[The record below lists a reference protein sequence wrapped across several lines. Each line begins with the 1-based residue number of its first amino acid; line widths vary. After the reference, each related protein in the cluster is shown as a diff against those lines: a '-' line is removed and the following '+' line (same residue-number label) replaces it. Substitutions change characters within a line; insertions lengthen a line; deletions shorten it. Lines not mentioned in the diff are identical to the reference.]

1 MKVIISGGSGLIGS
15 ALGIEL
21 VSANYE
27 VLALSRNP
35 DRVQVPEGVKTIQ
48 WDGKTANGWQSLIDR
63 ETILVNLAGENLSAG
78 LWTEKQKEHIRT
90 SRLLAGEAMCAAIQ
104 ASDEKPALLVQASA
118 VGFYG
123 SKNPA
128 LLDETS
134 PAGDDFLARLAVDW
148 EASTQLVEQ
157 MDVRRVVIRTG
168 LVMHPK
174 DAFLKN
180 LLLTT
185 RAFLGGKLG
194 SGKQMWSW
202 IHIQDEAAAIRFLIE
217 NAQAK
222 GVYNLTS
229 PNPVNMDTFGRM
241 LSKTLHRPYWLP
253 VPAYALKTLLGEMS
267 LLVLSGQMVHPT
279 KLLEAGYQHQF
290 ADLQKTFDDLLL

>member
-15 ALGIEL
+15 ALSREL
-21 VSANYE
+21 ASDRYQVI
-27 VLALSRNP
+27 VLSRNP
-35 DRVQVPEGVKTIQ
+35 DKIHVPAGVKTIQ
-48 WDGKTANGWQSLIDR
+48 WDGMTGQGWQGMVDR

-78 LWTEKQKEHIRT
+78 LWTEKQKERIRT
-90 SRLLAGEAMCAAIQ
+90 SRLLAGEATCAAIQ
-104 ASDEKPALLVQASA
+104 AAAEKPALLVQASA

-123 SKNPA
+123 SKNPE

-148 EASTQLVEQ
+148 EASTQPVEQ
-157 MDVRRVVIRTG
+157 MGVRRVVIRTG
-168 LVMHPK
+168 LVMHPT

-180 LLLTT
+180 MLLTT

-217 NAQAK
+217 NDQAN

-241 LSKTLHRPYWLP
+241 LSKTLHKPYWLP
-253 VPAYALKTLLGEMS
+253 VPAFALKTLLGEMS
-267 LLVLSGQMVHPT
+267 QLILSGQHVQPT
-279 KLLEAGYQHQF
+279 RLLEAGYQHQF
-290 ADLQKTFDDLLL
+290 ADLQKAFNDLL